1 MEAIKALDN
10 SSSCGITEIPV
21 SVIKNSAEVIAPCLT
36 SLLNDCITKQNI
48 PKDFKC
54 AIAFPLFKKG
64 DPSLCDNYRGIS
76 VLSSFAKILERLR
89 TILLSQQINKFF
101 NDNKIFSPEQHGF
114 RSNHS
119 CETALQTILDN
130 WKKMLEKKEN
140 VLALFIDFKKAFD
153 LIDPELL
160 FLKLFHY
167 GFDNASLALIKNY
180 FLDRTM
186 LVKIDKTLSSKRT
199 LRLGVPQGSI
209 LGPLLFI
216 IFINDLAMFSK
227 LLSILFADDTTL
239 YDSSINSL
247 HELIKGFSK
256 KFENLFDWIKYNK
269 LYINWS
275 KTKFILITNINLNT
289 CFITLPKEKFCLKTK
304 SSFYKPSFIDL
315 FGNEIEVVTEFKLLG
330 ITIDEKLTFEPHVKL
345 LRTKVTQKLFAIK
358 KIFFLSYKIKVHF
371 FKTFILPHFDY
382 CSSLF
387 IYFSNTLLDNIKG
400 LYNNCLFHLF
410 DLDFRGKSIE
420 EQFET
425 LKPLNLLPF
434 KYRIFLRFSTFC
446 FKILNNIILFNF
458 FKELKPNIN
467 VKNTR
472 CHSRNIFTVPRSL
485 TTKSG
490 KRLSIYLPQLVNKI
504 IRYSDNLTFKLF
516 KQFIL
521 FNITDLF
528 SKFDLNFFHINC

>member
-1 MEAIKALDN
+1 
-10 SSSCGITEIPV
+10 
-21 SVIKNSAEVIAPCLT
+21 
-36 SLLNDCITKQNI
+36 
-48 PKDFKC
+48 
-54 AIAFPLFKKG
+54 
-64 DPSLCDNYRGIS
+64 
-76 VLSSFAKILERLR
+76 
-89 TILLSQQINKFF
+89 
-101 NDNKIFSPEQHGF
+101 
-114 RSNHS
+114 
-119 CETALQTILDN
+119 
-130 WKKMLEKKEN
+130 
-140 VLALFIDFKKAFD
+140 
-153 LIDPELL
+153 
-160 FLKLFHY
+160 
-167 GFDNASLALIKNY
+167 
-180 FLDRTM
+180 M

-239 YDSSINSL
+239 YDSSTNSL
-247 HELIKGFSK
+247 DELIKGFSK

-275 KTKFILITNINLNT
+275 KTKFMLITNINLNT

-434 KYRIFLRFSTFC
+434 KYRLFLRFSTFC
-446 FKILNNIILFNF
+446 FKILNNIILYNF

-472 CHSRNIFTVPRSL
+472 CHTRNIFAVPRSL

-490 KRLSIYLPQLVNKI
+490 KRLSI
-504 IRYSDNLTFKLF
+504 TFVF
-516 KQFIL
+516 Y
-521 FNITDLF
+521 F
-528 SKFDLNFFHINC
+528 S